1 MSGFITAFRTL
12 TIFPIRGKDAEKFAS
27 SLYWFPLIGL
37 MLGMV
42 LYSIAVL
49 IERYGSQPWPE
60 GVALL
65 LVVLAVIMTRGLH
78 LDGLSDWA
86 DGFWGGCGDKDRT
99 LAIMK
104 DSQIGTFGGAALVI
118 VLLAKFV
125 CFSRLVDT
133 SETHWIL
140 IAFVVSRSMQAVLAA
155 SHPYARSDG
164 GTARSFVEDAGGS
177 HRAVVLFASV
187 VLIVLFGGVEIP
199 PLAVFGGAWL
209 ITILFGKWATRKIG
223 GVTGDI
229 IGAGSEIIET
239 LVLAAGAV
247 LA

>member
-1 MSGFITAFRTL
+1 MKGFITAFRTL
-12 TIFPIRGKDAEKFAS
+12 TIFPIRGKDAEKFSS
-27 SLYWFPLIGL
+27 SLYWFPIIGL
-37 MLGMV
+37 MLGTI

-65 LVVLAVIMTRGLH
+65 LVVLTVVMTRGLH

-86 DGFWGGCGDKDRT
+86 DGFWGGCDDRDKT

-133 SETHWIL
+133 SGIHWIL
-140 IAFVVSRSMQAVLAA
+140 VAFVISRSMQAVLAA
-155 SHPYARSDG
+155 SHPYARSEG

-177 HRAVVLFASV
+177 HRAVVLFVSMIFV
-187 VLIVLFGGVEIP
+187 ILFGGVEIAP
-199 PLAVFGGAWL
+199 IAVFGAAWL